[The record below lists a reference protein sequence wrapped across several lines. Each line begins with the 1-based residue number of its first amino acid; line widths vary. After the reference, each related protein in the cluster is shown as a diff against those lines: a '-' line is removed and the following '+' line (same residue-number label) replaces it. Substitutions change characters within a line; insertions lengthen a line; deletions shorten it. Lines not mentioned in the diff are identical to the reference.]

1 MASEIFERAFILGP
15 DAEERAV
22 RQRIDADFHHLHAA
36 APHDAV
42 ASAADPEPAAAAASH
57 HYHTEVG
64 GVNGQPGLQQ
74 QQQHRRQERPC
85 LAGGPLS
92 ELHTRRLLR
101 TAECALTCLVGGSVQ
116 SLGAFTSLVGA
127 TLVTFIGFLLPTA
140 MWVELQRHSHRSH
153 AERLRTYGIAAV
165 IISAGLVAMV
175 VGTVEGIRG
184 LAGHGHAAKG

>member
-1 MASEIFERAFILGP
+1 MASEIFERALILGP

-42 ASAADPEPAAAAASH
+42 GSAADPAPAAAASH
-57 HYHTEVG
+57 HNHTEAS
-64 GVNGQPGLQQ
+64 VNRQQ
-74 QQQHRRQERPC
+74 ELEQQRQERPC

-92 ELHTRRLLR
+92 DMHKRRLLR

-184 LAGHGHAAKG
+184 LAGHGHEAKG

>member
-22 RQRIDADFHHLHAA
+22 RRRIDADFHHLHAA
-36 APHDAV
+36 PPHDAGAHAPPPPAV
-42 ASAADPEPAAAAASH
+42 DSAAAAA
-57 HYHTEVG
+57 EV
-64 GVNGQPGLQQ
+64 GVNGSQHQQ
-74 QQQHRRQERPC
+74 QLQPQSRQEGPC
-85 LAGGPLS
+85 LAGGALS
-92 ELHTRRLLR
+92 EAHKRRLLR
-101 TAECALTCLVGGSVQ
+101 TAECALTCLVGGSVR

-127 TLVTFIGFLLPTA
+127 TLVTFIGFILPVA
-140 MWVELQRHSHRSH
+140 MWVELQRHSHSSH

-184 LAGHGHAAKG
+184 LAGHGVATQG